1 MPLVYAFIG
10 ALLAAFF
17 AHHLWKRH
25 WRAEMQYAV
34 LKDVIAYTATQALN
48 TASSTI
54 ALPPAAVSQWLEVTS
69 RVKLLF
75 SPATFAVFSELDK
88 LLTPSSVTTSVQVQ
102 QVMAARERALQA
114 MMEEIGIGPAQRYWF
129 DQFL

>member
-1 MPLVYAFIG
+1 MFAKMFRRG
-10 ALLAAFF
+10 AA
-17 AHHLWKRH
+17 R
-25 WRAEMQYAV
+25 
-34 LKDVIAYTATQALN
+34 T
-48 TASSTI
+48 
-54 ALPPAAVSQWLEVTS
+54 
-69 RVKLLF
+69 
-75 SPATFAVFSELDK
+75 VFSELDK

>member
-1 MPLVYAFIG
+1 MFRRG
-10 ALLAAFF
+10 AA
-17 AHHLWKRH
+17 R
-25 WRAEMQYAV
+25 
-34 LKDVIAYTATQALN
+34 T
-48 TASSTI
+48 
-54 ALPPAAVSQWLEVTS
+54 
-69 RVKLLF
+69 
-75 SPATFAVFSELDK
+75 VFSELDK